1 MTMLRFPLR
10 VILLIFGLV
19 VTTITA
25 VTVLPRWGH
34 PVGPSWIAFAA
45 RDARGSTIYRMAPD
59 GQGQRPLVTH
69 NAHNA
74 PVWSPDGLW
83 LYYFDDASHYRVQL
97 ANRRI
102 ETLSGEQAAYHTLA
116 GSPDGQ
122 WVVFEELNAD
132 LIPAI
137 YRVNADGSDL
147 QELAQGSSPVWSP
160 DGRWIAFAGPHPDG
174 ESHIYLMRADGSDLH
189 DLVAGDHPVWSPDG
203 TWIAFATGERLA
215 DYYVRMN
222 NIVRVRPDGSDVQPL
237 LPGSATVTPPA
248 WSPPVNP
255 PFRPV
260 ILLVIGAACL
270 VIGIHDSR
278 S

>member
-1 MTMLRFPLR
+1 LRFPLR

-19 VTTITA
+19 MTTITA
-25 VTVLPRWGH
+25 VTALPRWGH

-59 GQGQRPLVTH
+59 GRGQRPLVTQ
-69 NAHNA
+69 NAHDA

-83 LYYFDDASHYRVQL
+83 LYYSDDTSYYRVQL
-97 ANRRI
+97 SNRRI
-102 ETLSGEQAAYHTLA
+102 EPLAGEQAAYHTLA
-116 GSPDGQ
+116 GSPDG
-122 WVVFEELNAD
+122 
-132 LIPAI
+132 
-137 YRVNADGSDL
+137 
-147 QELAQGSSPVWSP
+147 
-160 DGRWIAFAGPHPDG
+160 RWIVFAGPHPDG

-203 TWIAFATGERLA
+203 AWIAFVTGERLA

-237 LPGSATVTPPA
+237 LQGSATVTPPA
-248 WSPPVNP
+248 WSPPVNL
-255 PFRPV
+255 PFRPA
-260 ILLVIGAACL
+260 ILLVIGAVCL
-270 VIGIHDSR
+270 LIGIRDSR